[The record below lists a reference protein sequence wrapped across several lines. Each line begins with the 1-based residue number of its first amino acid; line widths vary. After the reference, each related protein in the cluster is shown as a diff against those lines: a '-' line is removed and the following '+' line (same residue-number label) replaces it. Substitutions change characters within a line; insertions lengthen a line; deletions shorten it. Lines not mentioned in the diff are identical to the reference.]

1 MRIPLVA
8 GLFVALPL
16 TLALNG
22 CTYLLR
28 DGVALYSRDQ
38 VAERFKPA
46 DAEELTQWRER
57 ALEADPEGTVV
68 GTQRVHRARN
78 DYGWLWVDDRVE
90 FRAGREIT
98 LPATDDMPERTITYR
113 DNVLKSRQTGL
124 PAVIYG
130 ESEYQLHDLESGE
143 PYARAWHQTAL
154 LYLYYRGGME
164 KPRDDK
170 RVAPHTLGPLAWEVD
185 QYNYTST
192 SGTALIWGLLAAGQK
207 NGRAYAQILWI
218 PIPLW
223 RTTPAPEPVTFE
235 RDAPA
240 DKPAGQLAME

>member
-8 GLFVALPL
+8 GLVVALPL

-28 DGVALYSRDQ
+28 DGVDLYSRDQ
-38 VAERFKPA
+38 VADRFRTA
-46 DAEELTQWRER
+46 SAEELAEWRGR

-68 GTQRVHRARN
+68 GTQRVHLARN
-78 DYGWLWVDDRVE
+78 DYGWAWVDDRVE
-90 FRAGREIT
+90 FRAGREVT
-98 LPATDDMPERTITYR
+98 LPATEEMPERTIKYR
-113 DNVLKSRQTGL
+113 DNLLQSRQTGL
-124 PAVIYG
+124 PSILYG
-130 ESEYQLHDLESGE
+130 ESEFTIHDLESGQ

-154 LYLYYRGGME
+154 LYLYYRGGKE
-164 KPRDDK
+164 KPRDDHW
-170 RVAPHTLGPLAWEVD
+170 VAPQKMGPLAWEID

-192 SGTALIWGLLAAGQK
+192 SGTALVWGLLAAGQK
-207 NGRAYAQILWI
+207 NGRAFAQVLWI

-240 DKPAGQLAME
+240 AQPTGEVAME